1 MGISKQ
7 VGEFNTQAT
16 KIDVVAMEMG
26 TGKSTVSKFQNKRV
40 GDASIRKFKRYIEA
54 IGGEFSA
61 QVTFPDGT
69 VVEI

>member
-1 MGISKQ
+1 MGITKQ
-7 VGEFNTQAT
+7 IGDFNTQST

-40 GDASIRKFKRYIEA
+40 GDANIRKFKKYIEA

-61 QVTFPDGT
+61 QVKFPDGR
-69 VVEI
+69 VIDI